1 LHKIN
6 IFNNMEKEEKST
18 SLSLKSRLKS
28 FKFAAKGIL
37 YAVKSQPNLWFHLVA
52 TIAVIALGF
61 IFTIATAEWL
71 FIIFAIGFVLSAEL
85 FNSSVEKIVDLVQPE
100 EHKLAGQAKDMA
112 AGAVLISAVIAAVI
126 GLMIFLPKIIN

>member
-1 LHKIN
+1 
-6 IFNNMEKEEKST
+6 MEKEEKST